1 MIESREL
8 YDVKGIGFDRYLM
21 QDLAN
26 KFSQADVN
34 LETWPLLPIGQ
45 GYVSM
50 SEPTKSIERMA
61 HGGEMRHGGN
71 PVLRWMCSN
80 VQIESD
86 AAGNIKMSKKKSREK
101 IDGMVA
107 LAMAISSWGGQEPE
121 FRSRYED
128 EGTELESINM

>member
-1 MIESREL
+1 
-8 YDVKGIGFDRYLM
+8 
-21 QDLAN
+21 
-26 KFSQADVN
+26 
-34 LETWPLLPIGQ
+34 
-45 GYVSM
+45 M
-50 SEPTKSIERMA
+50 SEPTKNIERMA
-61 HGGEMRHGGN
+61 HGGELRHGGN

-107 LAMAISSWGGQEPE
+107 LAMAIHTWGGQEPE

-128 EGTELESINM
+128 DPEIDSIML